1 MEARAAR
8 KVGLENEATVQA
20 AVWEVPDEASAPG
33 EKPGWTREIAS
44 ALGRC
49 EGPTWG
55 AAERPLV
62 ERTRRSPDMPARL
75 HIEPFALFSGGS

>member
-1 MEARAAR
+1 MMEARAAR

-49 EGPTWG
+49 EGPT
-55 AAERPLV
+55 
-62 ERTRRSPDMPARL
+62 
-75 HIEPFALFSGGS
+75 